1 MALSITGTRTTGADV
16 RHQNVQA
23 ALAVANIVKSSL
35 GPVGLDKLL
44 VDELGDVTIT
54 NDGATILKK
63 LEVEHP
69 AAKVL
74 VELSALQDAEVGDG
88 TTSVVI
94 MAAELLKRANE
105 LVKQH
110 VHPTSIISG
119 YQRAKKEACRFI
131 AKEMTVKVSE
141 LGSECLVNCA
151 LTSMSSKLIG
161 KDGNYFA
168 QMCVDAMQAVATVN
182 NEGATKYPVK
192 AVNILK
198 IIGGA
203 ASDSQ
208 LIPGF
213 ALEESRASNQM
224 VKVVENC
231 KIALI
236 DFDLR
241 KKPLKFGIQMIITDP
256 NELEGM
262 RQTEIEAVTKKCQL
276 VIDSG
281 ANVVLT
287 TGGIDDIAVQYFVER
302 GIIAIRRIPKRKLR
316 VIAKL
321 TGGQLITNLSNM
333 EGTDV
338 LDASSLGSADKIET
352 KRVGDRDV
360 TFIMGCSST
369 AAQTILLRGP
379 NYYMLDE
386 IERSLH
392 DSLCVVKRVLESKRV
407 VPGGGAVEAALS
419 VYLEHVAESMAS
431 REQLAI
437 AEFAQALLIIP
448 KTLALN
454 GAFDATD
461 LVAQLRGF
469 HNAAQSDETRKKKYM
484 YTGLNLEN
492 GRARDN
498 LAAGVLEPS
507 MSKIKAIKFATEA
520 AVTILR
526 IDDSIKKPQPPKKQ

>member
-1 MALSITGTRTTGADV
+1 MALSITGSRTTGQDI
-16 RHQNVQA
+16 RTQNVQA

-69 AAKVL
+69 AAKIL

-88 TTSVVI
+88 TTSVAI

-119 YQRAKKEACRFI
+119 YQRAKKEAVKFI
-131 AKEMTVKVSE
+131 KKSLTSKVSD
-141 LGSECLVNCA
+141 LGEDCLINSA

-161 KDGNYFA
+161 KDGEFFA
-168 QMCVDAMQAVATVN
+168 RVCVDAMQAVATLN
-182 NEGATKYPVK
+182 SSGEMKYPVK
-192 AVNILK
+192 AVNIMK

-203 ASDSQ
+203 SQDSK
-208 LIPGF
+208 LIDGY
-213 ALEESRASNQM
+213 ALEEMRANDQM
-224 VKVVENC
+224 PKYVDNC

-241 KKPLKFGIQMIITDP
+241 KRPLKFGIQMIIEDTE
-256 NELEGM
+256 ELENM
-262 RQTEIEAVTKKCQL
+262 RATEVSQVVDKCNL
-276 VIDSG
+276 ILNTG

-287 TGGIDDIAVQYFVER
+287 TGGVDEIAQQYLVER
-302 GIIAIRRIPKRKLR
+302 GILAVRRIEKKKLR
-316 VIAKL
+316 FIARL
-321 TGGQLITNLSNM
+321 TGGKIIGSFANFEAEESY
-333 EGTDV
+333 
-338 LDASSLGSADKIET
+338 DAADLGHCDRVEEQ
-352 KRVGDRDV
+352 RVGDRDV
-360 TFIMGCSST
+360 IFIMGCSST

-407 VPGGGAVEAALS
+407 VAGGGAVEAALS
-419 VYLEHVAESMAS
+419 VYLEHVAETMAS

-437 AEFAQALLIIP
+437 AEFAQALLVIP

-454 GAFDATD
+454 GAHDATD

-469 HNAAQSDETRKKKYM
+469 HNAAQSNASRKEWM
-484 YTGLNLEN
+484 YIGLNLEN
-492 GRARDN
+492 GRCRNN
-498 LAAGVLEPS
+498 LAAGVLEPA
-507 MSKIKAIKFATEA
+507 MSKIKSIKFATEA
-520 AVTILR
+520 AITILR
-526 IDDSIKKPQPPKKQ
+526 IDDSIKKPKPQQQR

>member
-1 MALSITGTRTTGADV
+1 MALSISGTRQTGADV
-16 RHQNVQA
+16 RAQNVQA

-69 AAKVL
+69 AARIL
-74 VELSALQDAEVGDG
+74 VELSALQDSEVGDG

-105 LVKQH
+105 LVLQH

-131 AKEMTVKVSE
+131 AESMTKKISE
-141 LGSECLVNCA
+141 LGPECLVNCA

-161 KDGNYFA
+161 KDGRFFA
-168 QMCVDAMQAVATVN
+168 EMVVDAMNSVATQN
-182 NEGATKYPVK
+182 AKGETKHPVK
-192 AVNILK
+192 AVNIMK

-203 ASDSQ
+203 SADSR
-208 LIPGF
+208 LINGF
-213 ALEESRASNQM
+213 AMEETKCSDQM
-224 VKVVENC
+224 LGSVDGARL
-231 KIALI
+231 ALL

-241 KKPLKFGIQMIITDP
+241 KKPLKFGIQMVIENPD
-256 NELEGM
+256 ELQAM
-262 RQTEIEAVTKKCQL
+262 RRTETNVVEEKCQL

-287 TGGIDDIAVQYFVER
+287 TGGIDEIAIQYFVER
-302 GIIAIRRIPKRKLR
+302 GIVGVRRVEKKKLR
-316 VIAKL
+316 RIAKL
-321 TGGQLITNLSNM
+321 TGGTLITNLSNL
-333 EGTDV
+333 EGDDV
-338 LDASSLGSADKIET
+338 LAGSQLGSADRVEQR
-352 KRVGDRDV
+352 RVGDRDV
-360 TFIMGCSST
+360 FFIMGCSST

-419 VYLEHVAESMAS
+419 VHLEHVAESMAS

-437 AEFAQALLIIP
+437 AEFAQALLVIP

-454 GAFDATD
+454 GAHDATD

-469 HNAAQSDETRKKKYM
+469 HNAAQSDESRRKWM
-484 YTGLNLEN
+484 FTGLNLEN

-498 LAAGVLEPS
+498 LAAGVLEPA
-507 MSKIKAIKFATEA
+507 MSKIKSIKFATEA

-526 IDDSIKKPQPPKKQ
+526 IDDYIKKPKAAQQ

>member
-1 MALSITGTRTTGADV
+1 MALSISGTRTTGADI
-16 RHQNVQA
+16 RQQNVQA
-23 ALAVANIVKSSL
+23 CQAVANIVKSSL

-94 MAAELLKRANE
+94 LAAELLKRANE

-131 AKEMTVKVSE
+131 AKEMTKKVSE
-141 LGSECLVNCA
+141 LGPECLVNAA

-168 QMCVDAMQAVATVN
+168 QMCVDAMQAVATQN
-182 NEGATKYPVK
+182 NQGVTKYPVK

-198 IIGGA
+198 IVGGA
-203 ASDSQ
+203 SADSE

-213 ALEESRASNQM
+213 ACEESRASTQM
-224 VKVVENC
+224 DKCKVDA
-231 KIALI
+231 KIALL
-236 DFDLR
+236 DFCLR
-241 KKPLKFGIQMIITDP
+241 KKPLKFGIQMVISDP
-256 NELEGM
+256 NELEAM
-262 RQTEIEAVTKKCQL
+262 RKTETEVVERKCQL
-276 VIDSG
+276 IIDSG

-287 TGGIDDIAVQYFVER
+287 TGGIDDIAVQYFVEH
-302 GIIAIRRIPKRKLR
+302 GIIGIRRIPKRKMR

-321 TGGQLITNLSNM
+321 TGGTLITNLSDM
-333 EGTDV
+333 DGTDV
-338 LDASSLGSADKIET
+338 LTQAQLGKADKIEER
-352 KRVGDRDV
+352 RVGDRNV

-369 AAQTILLRGP
+369 SAQTILLRGP

-454 GAFDATD
+454 GAHDATD

-469 HNAAQSDETRKKKYM
+469 HNAAQSDETRKQKYM

-507 MSKIKAIKFATEA
+507 MSKIKSIKFATEA

-526 IDDSIKKPQPPKKQ
+526 IDDSIKKPQPAKKQ

>member
-1 MALSITGTRTTGADV
+1 MALSITGTRITGADI
-16 RHQNVQA
+16 RAQNVQA
-23 ALAVANIVKSSL
+23 VLAVSNIVKTSL

-69 AAKVL
+69 AAKIL

-131 AKEMTVKVSE
+131 AKEMALKVSD
-141 LGSECLVNCA
+141 LGPECLVNCA

-168 QMCVDAMQAVATVN
+168 QMCVDAMLAVATVN
-182 NEGATKYPVK
+182 PSGQTKHPVK

-198 IIGGA
+198 IVGGA
-203 ASDSQ
+203 ASDSE
-208 LIPGF
+208 LISGF
-213 ALEESRASNQM
+213 ALEESRASTQM
-224 VKVVENC
+224 PKVVMDA
-231 KIALI
+231 KIALL
-236 DFDLR
+236 DFCLR
-241 KKPLKFGIQMIITDP
+241 KKPLKFGIQMVITDP
-256 NELEGM
+256 AELEAM
-262 RQTEIEAVTKKCQL
+262 RRTEIEAVERKCQL

-287 TGGIDDIAVQYFVER
+287 TGGIGEIAIQYMVER
-302 GIIAIRRIPKRKLR
+302 GIIGLRRIPKRKLR

-321 TGGQLITNLSNM
+321 TGGVLITNLSNM
-333 EGTDV
+333 EGQDDLTS
-338 LDASSLGSADKIET
+338 AQLGSAQKVEER
-352 KRVGDRDV
+352 RVGDREV

-369 AAQTILLRGP
+369 SAQTILLRGP

-386 IERSLH
+386 IDRSIH

-454 GAFDATD
+454 GAHDATD

-469 HNAAQSDETRKKKYM
+469 HNAAQSDEKRKKKYM

-498 LAAGVLEPS
+498 LAAGVLEPA

-526 IDDSIKKPQPPKKQ
+526 IDDSIKKPRQAKK

>member
-1 MALSITGTRTTGADV
+1 MVLQIAGIRNTGQDV
-16 RHQNVQA
+16 RNENVRA
-23 ALAVANIVKSSL
+23 ALAVSNIVKSSL

-74 VELSALQDAEVGDG
+74 VELSALQDSEVGDG

-94 MAAELLKRANE
+94 IAAELLKRANE

-110 VHPTSIISG
+110 VHPTSIITG
-119 YQRAKKEACRFI
+119 YQKAKKEAVKFI
-131 AKEMTVKVSE
+131 AESMTKKVSE
-141 LGSECLVNCA
+141 LGSDTLLNSA

-161 KDGNYFA
+161 KDGEFFA
-168 QMCVDAMQAVATVN
+168 RMCVDAMKAVETIN
-182 NEGATKYPVK
+182 SKGQTKHPVK
-192 AVNILK
+192 AVEIVK
-198 IIGGA
+198 IIGQA
-203 ASDSQ
+203 SSDSQ
-208 LIPGF
+208 LINGY
-213 ALEESRASNQM
+213 ALEQCRASDQM
-224 VKVVENC
+224 PKVVTDV
-231 KIALI
+231 KIAMI

-241 KKPLKFGIQMIITDP
+241 KKPLKFGIQMIIEDP
-256 NELEGM
+256 DELQAM
-262 RQTEIEAVTKKCQL
+262 RETEIRRVEEKCQL
-276 VIDSG
+276 IIDSG
-281 ANVVLT
+281 ASVCLT
-287 TGGIDDIAVQYFVER
+287 TGGIDEIAIQYFVKH
-302 GIIAIRRIPKRKLR
+302 GIVGVRRVEKKRLR
-316 VIAKL
+316 RIAKL
-321 TGGQLITNLSNM
+321 TGGTLISHFSNLD
-333 EGTDV
+333 GTDV
-338 LDASSLGSADKIET
+338 LEPRSLGSAERMEER
-352 KRVGDRDV
+352 RVGDRNV
-360 TFIMGCSST
+360 TFIMNCAST
-369 AAQTILLRGP
+369 KAQTILLRGP

-392 DSLCVVKRVLESKRV
+392 DALCVVKRVLESKRV

-454 GAFDATD
+454 GAHDATD

-469 HNAAQSDETRKKKYM
+469 HHAAQSDDTRTRWK

-498 LAAGVLEPS
+498 LACGVLEPA
-507 MSKIKAIKFATEA
+507 MSKIKSIKYATEA
-520 AVTILR
+520 AITILR
-526 IDDSIKKPQPPKKQ
+526 IDDSIKKPKMPKQ

>member
-1 MALSITGTRTTGADV
+1 MALSISGTRTTGADI
-16 RHQNVQA
+16 RAQNVKA
-23 ALAVANIVKSSL
+23 CLAVSNIVKSSL

-69 AAKVL
+69 AARVL
-74 VELSALQDAEVGDG
+74 VELAALQDAEVGDG

-94 MAAELLKRANE
+94 LAAELLKRANE

-131 AKEMTVKVSE
+131 AKEMTKKVSE
-141 LGSECLVNCA
+141 LGPECLINSA

-168 QMCVDAMQAVATVN
+168 QICVDAMQAVATQN
-182 NEGATKYPVK
+182 AEGVTKYPVK

-198 IIGGA
+198 IVGGA
-203 ASDSQ
+203 SADSE
-208 LIPGF
+208 LIAGF
-213 ALEESRASNQM
+213 ACEESRASNQM
-224 VKVVENC
+224 VKVVNNAR
-231 KIALI
+231 IALL

-241 KKPLKFGIQMIITDP
+241 KKPLKFGIQMVISDP
-256 NELEGM
+256 NELEAM
-262 RQTEIEAVTKKCQL
+262 RRTEIEVVEKKCQL

-281 ANVVLT
+281 ANAVFT

-302 GIIAIRRIPKRKLR
+302 GIIGVRRIPKRKLR

-321 TGGQLITNLSNM
+321 TGGTLITNLSNM

-338 LDASSLGSADKIET
+338 LSPDQLGNAAKIEER
-352 KRVGDRDV
+352 RVGDRDV
-360 TFIMGCSST
+360 TFVMGCSST
-369 AAQTILLRGP
+369 SAQTILLRGP

-454 GAFDATD
+454 GAHDATD

-469 HNAAQSDETRKKKYM
+469 HNAAQSDETRKQKYM

-507 MSKIKAIKFATEA
+507 MSKIKSIKFATEA
-520 AVTILR
+520 AITILR
-526 IDDSIKKPQPPKKQ
+526 IDDSIKKPRPPKKQ

>member
-1 MALSITGTRTTGADV
+1 
-16 RHQNVQA
+16 
-23 ALAVANIVKSSL
+23 
-35 GPVGLDKLL
+35 
-44 VDELGDVTIT
+44 
-54 NDGATILKK
+54 
-63 LEVEHP
+63 
-69 AAKVL
+69 
-74 VELSALQDAEVGDG
+74 
-88 TTSVVI
+88 
-94 MAAELLKRANE
+94 
-105 LVKQH
+105 
-110 VHPTSIISG
+110 
-119 YQRAKKEACRFI
+119 
-131 AKEMTVKVSE
+131 MTKKVSE
-141 LGSECLVNCA
+141 LGPECLVNAA

-168 QMCVDAMQAVATVN
+168 QMCVDAMQAVATQN
-182 NEGATKYPVK
+182 NQGVTKYPVK

-198 IIGGA
+198 IVGGA
-203 ASDSQ
+203 SADSE

-213 ALEESRASNQM
+213 ACEESRASTQM
-224 VKVVENC
+224 DKCKVGA
-231 KIALI
+231 KIALL
-236 DFDLR
+236 DFCLR
-241 KKPLKFGIQMIITDP
+241 KKPLKFGIQMVISDP
-256 NELEGM
+256 NELEAM
-262 RQTEIEAVTKKCQL
+262 RKTETEVVERKCQL
-276 VIDSG
+276 IIDSG

-287 TGGIDDIAVQYFVER
+287 TGGIDDIAVQYMVEH
-302 GIIAIRRIPKRKLR
+302 GIIGIRRIPKRKMR

-321 TGGQLITNLSNM
+321 TGGTLITNLSDM
-333 EGTDV
+333 DGTDV
-338 LDASSLGSADKIET
+338 LTQAQLGVAEKIEER
-352 KRVGDRDV
+352 RVGDRNV

-369 AAQTILLRGP
+369 SAQTILLRGP

-454 GAFDATD
+454 GAHDATD

-469 HNAAQSDETRKKKYM
+469 HNAAQSDETRKQKYM

-507 MSKIKAIKFATEA
+507 MSKIKSIKFATEA

-526 IDDSIKKPQPPKKQ
+526 IDDSIKKPQPAKKQ